1 MGVNTSVML
10 KEWMYVSR
18 YLSDVERVAVWESI
32 PQ

>member
-10 KEWMYVSR
+10 KEWMYVR
-18 YLSDVERVAVWESI
+18 QYLSDVDRVDVWESI

>member
-10 KEWMYVSR
+10 KEWMYVR
-18 YLSDVERVAVWESI
+18 QYLSDVERVAVCESI